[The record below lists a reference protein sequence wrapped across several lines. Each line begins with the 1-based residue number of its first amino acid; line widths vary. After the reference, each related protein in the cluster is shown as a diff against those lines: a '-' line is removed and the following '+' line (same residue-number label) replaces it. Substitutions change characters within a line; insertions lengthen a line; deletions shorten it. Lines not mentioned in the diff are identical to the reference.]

1 MEDNSWLGKKMNMR
15 KSHIPRRES
24 ISLTLA
30 PEVRENLPVLEE
42 CVCMCVYIYMHMHG
56 RAYVGAVFLY
66 VSLSSM
72 NFIMKAVKS
81 H

>member
-30 PEVRENLPVLEE
+30 PEVRENLPVSEE
-42 CVCMCVYIYMHMHG
+42 SVCVCIYMHVHG
-56 RAYVGAVFLY
+56 HAYVGAVFLY
-66 VSLSSM
+66 ASLSSM

>member
-42 CVCMCVYIYMHMHG
+42 CECMCVYIYIYAHAWACICG
-56 RAYVGAVFLY
+56 R
-66 VSLSSM
+66 SL
-72 NFIMKAVKS
+72 FICQS
-81 H
+81 E